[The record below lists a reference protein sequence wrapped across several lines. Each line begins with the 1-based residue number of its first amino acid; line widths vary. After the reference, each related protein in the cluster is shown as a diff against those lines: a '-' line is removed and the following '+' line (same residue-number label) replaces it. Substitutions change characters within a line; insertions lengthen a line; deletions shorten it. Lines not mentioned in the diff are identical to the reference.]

1 MFGRHPRSNLAA
13 AASGPRPAAW
23 ALLAIVGLAAAGC
36 GYNFRAPYDKSV
48 QTVFVPMF
56 KSQTFT
62 RDVEKMLTEMI
73 QKEIGRRTP
82 YRIVDNL
89 EDADTI
95 LNGVVNFVDKN
106 LVVESPFNLPRQL
119 TRTVNVS
126 VNWLH
131 NPPTTSE
138 KTRQPTIISET
149 VNFVPEVG
157 ETSLTALN
165 SVCQRLAA
173 QVVDMM
179 EQPWYTEEDLK

>member
-1 MFGRHPRSNLAA
+1 MLGRNRSTLAA
-13 AASGPRPAAW
+13 PGRRQAAAW
-23 ALLAIVGLAAAGC
+23 ALLAMVGLTGGC

-48 QTVFVPMF
+48 QTVYVPMF

-95 LNGVVNFVDKN
+95 LSGVVNFADKN
-106 LVVESPFNLPRQL
+106 IVVESPFNLPRQL

-131 NPPTTSE
+131 NPPTASE
-138 KTRQPTIISET
+138 KKREPTIISET
-149 VNFVPEVG
+149 VNFVPEIG
-157 ETSLTALN
+157 ETSLTALHA
-165 SVCQRLAA
+165 VCQRLSA

-179 EQPWYTEEDLK
+179 EQPWYTEEDLR